1 MSLPKKIKCIKI
13 TINVQD
19 YLFLITSRCFYIQI
33 CVFTSGTKTGQRIRR
48 RSFILQVIR
57 STCLN
62 GNIIGFWQLQ
72 QVVIFPP
79 WGGATSMYL
88 CESTGTK
95 YNMRLWE
102 AGSSSEINYT
112 KKSRQIWPRRTSF
125 SWKQHRKNR
134 RRLVFVA
141 TFILCRDR
149 NEEKANNLQ
158 FIVLSGGLYNV
169 SSVSPC

>member
-1 MSLPKKIKCIKI
+1 M
-13 TINVQD
+13 
-19 YLFLITSRCFYIQI
+19 YLHQGR
-33 CVFTSGTKTGQRIRR
+33 KTGQRIRR

-57 STCLN
+57 SICLN

-149 NEEKANNLQ
+149 NKEKANNLQ
-158 FIVLSGGLYNV
+158 FHFIRWTLQRVFTEPMLKV
-169 SSVSPC
+169 SKSCSKSS